1 MCVLAVV
8 LSVAGGL
15 CELGGLGLVV
25 LGIARDREQARR
37 LFVPR
42 PRRRRP
48 KRSYPP
54 HGMPRTYPGYPG
66 PFSSGGSSELRK
78 IVEYV
83 SKVDAAAHNN
93 FIDMRK
99 VLDAGI
105 EDTVDLLRTEAANA
119 DDDLRG
125 HLRYVLAGSIEDRM
139 RGAILLAVGIVLA
152 AAGSVIGT
160 VSG

>member
-1 MCVLAVV
+1 MHVLAVA

-25 LGIARDREQARR
+25 LGIAHDREQARR
-37 LFVPR
+37 LFVPK
-42 PRRRRP
+42 PRRQRP
-48 KRSYPP
+48 KRSYPAKAMARLHPSFP
-54 HGMPRTYPGYPG
+54 HPYYRRQD
-66 PFSSGGSSELRK
+66 ELRK
-78 IVEYV
+78 LAEYI

-105 EDTVDLLRTEAANA
+105 DDTIDLLRTETADA

-125 HLRYVLAGSIEDRM
+125 HLRYVLAGSIDDRV
-139 RGAILLAVGIVLA
+139 RGAILLAAGIVLA
-152 AAGSVIGT
+152 MAGSVVGT
-160 VSG
+160 LSG